1 MTLFFN
7 QFIQPGE
14 LKRELLVFHLLW
26 HVCIQ
31 EYAQSFHKHH
41 WDWGEA
47 GPENP
52 RCLSTSIRT
61 HFHELSLPF
70 REGTP
75 ALAIFHSCSG
85 FLGSHDDSGTEVWGG
100 VGVGGGPS
108 AHGLS
113 LRQSLHSSKMA
124 DTIIHCACRVIKAN
138 LH

>member
-14 LKRELLVFHLLW
+14 LKREILVFHLLW
-26 HVCIQ
+26 HVWIQ

-52 RCLSTSIRT
+52 RCLSPSIRT

-70 REGTP
+70 REGPP

-100 VGVGGGPS
+100 VGGGQVQALTAFPSDGPCTVLRWQTP
-108 AHGLS
+108 LS
-113 LRQSLHSSKMA
+113 TVLA
-124 DTIIHCACRVIKAN
+124 V
-138 LH
+138 